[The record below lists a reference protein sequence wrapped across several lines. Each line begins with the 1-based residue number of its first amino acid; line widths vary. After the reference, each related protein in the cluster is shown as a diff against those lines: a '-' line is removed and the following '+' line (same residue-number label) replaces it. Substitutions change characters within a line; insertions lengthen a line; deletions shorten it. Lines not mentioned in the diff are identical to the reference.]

1 MRKLVLAVTVG
12 FLLALMFGAGY
23 FIGRATLE
31 RQWRLPPQALTDS
44 EIGKLKAAGVEVLPS
59 PGTKIVPAMPLE
71 RARIAMKAFTEKDP
85 IRTVIGSVGRSGDEG
100 GEATVVLKSDVGC
113 EITSLE
119 GVAYGFDS
127 WGRSATLTANGDHF
141 MAFTTSKDDKI
152 PPKAEKKGLSF
163 PVKHPGATAI
173 LLAQV
178 DRYACADGTKW
189 ARQ

>member
-31 RQWRLPPQALTDS
+31 RQWRLPPQALTD
-44 EIGKLKAAGVEVLPS
+44 EDIGKLKAAGVEVLTS
-59 PGTKIVPAMPLE
+59 PGTKIVGPMPLE

-85 IRTVIGSVGRSGDEG
+85 IRAVIGSVGRSGDEG
-100 GEATVVLKSDVGC
+100 GEATVVVASEVGC
-113 EITSLE
+113 EVRSLE

-127 WGRSATLTANGDHF
+127 WGRSATLTQSGEHF
-141 MAFTTSKDDKI
+141 MAFSTKDEKI
-152 PPKAEKKGLSF
+152 APKASKKELSF